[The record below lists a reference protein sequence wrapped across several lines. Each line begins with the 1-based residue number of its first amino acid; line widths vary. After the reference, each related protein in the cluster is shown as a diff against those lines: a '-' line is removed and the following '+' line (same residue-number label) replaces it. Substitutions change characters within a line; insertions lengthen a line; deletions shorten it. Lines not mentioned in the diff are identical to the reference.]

1 MSKQLV
7 VFYRPERASN
17 GGFIGK
23 DHFDGSD
30 THLGL
35 CRKIQLQLAFENN
48 QLLQINTVTG
58 KQRRVDYDRAVAN
71 LMVDSDGT
79 PAATPGAPKAKF
91 GKTKSGQAA
100 VRELVVVPED
110 ILSEDA
116 HKFID
121 HAADYK
127 PAEIIIKDIK
137 WKYLVRSIL
146 RGKNIMITGD
156 AGSGKTSIARF
167 AAKALKRD
175 HFYFNLGASQD
186 PRGYLIGN
194 THFVK
199 DEGTVFDQSLFVQAI
214 QVPNAIILV
223 DELSRAHPDAWNI
236 LMSVLD
242 PQLRYLALD
251 EQIGSP
257 TIKVAEG
264 VCFIATANIGA
275 KYTSTKVMDRALLD
289 RFIIMEMDLLT
300 GEEEASLLF
309 SKYKITREMAA
320 AIGDIAHTTRVEMM
334 TDAPKINSIIS
345 TRITNELAELLQDG
359 FSLDEA
365 ANVCIYPFYDTE
377 GGIDSERTFMKQLV
391 QKHITE

>member
-7 VFYRPERASN
+7 VFLRPIQVSN
-17 GGFIGK
+17 GKYTGEDFLNQE
-23 DHFDGSD
+23 
-30 THLGL
+30 TTWVHLA
-35 CRKIQLQLAFENN
+35 RPIQLQLAAENG
-48 QLLQINTVTG
+48 QLVMINTVTG
-58 KQRRVDYDRAVAN
+58 KQRRVDPSKAVFG

-79 PAATPGAPKAKF
+79 PAASP
-91 GKTKSGQAA
+91 KTKSPKGSSSSHSKK
-100 VRELVVVPED
+100 ELVVVPED
-110 ILSEDA
+110 ILTEDM

-121 HAADYK
+121 NAADFK
-127 PAEIIIKDIK
+127 PAEIIIQDLK

-167 AAKALKRD
+167 AARALKRD

-214 QVPNAIILV
+214 QVPNSIILL

-242 PQLRYLALD
+242 PGLRYLALD

-257 TIKVAEG
+257 TVKVAEG
-264 VCFIATANIGA
+264 VCFIATANIGS

-300 GEEEASLLF
+300 DSEESKLLF
-309 SKYKITREMAA
+309 AKYKITKDMAD
-320 AIGDIAHTTRVEMM
+320 AIGDIAHVTRLEVVS
-334 TDAPKINSIIS
+334 DSPKINSIVS

-377 GGIDSERTFMKQLV
+377 GGVNSERTFMKQLV
-391 QKHITE
+391 QKHIVI